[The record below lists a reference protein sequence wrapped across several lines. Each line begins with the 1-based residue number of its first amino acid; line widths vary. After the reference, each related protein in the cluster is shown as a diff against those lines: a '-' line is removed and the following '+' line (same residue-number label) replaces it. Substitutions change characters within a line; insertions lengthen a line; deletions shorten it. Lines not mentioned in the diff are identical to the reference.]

1 MAAVTPPPPEE
12 LNRVR
17 VASTR
22 PDRAF
27 APRAGNVE
35 MIISSFFPPPAPNVV
50 RGCRVGRLTIPRLFP
65 RLPSQELDVLLA
77 TEDNTVREE
86 AAALLVKNTARVAS
100 ERLAG
105 TTPNGAPVYDKSE
118 TIDGHEI
125 QTSATPPLR
134 TLLSTPALP
143 EELVEHLPKVES
155 PR

>member
-1 MAAVTPPPPEE
+1 M
-12 LNRVR
+12 
-17 VASTR
+17 
-22 PDRAF
+22 
-27 APRAGNVE
+27 
-35 MIISSFFPPPAPNVV
+35 
-50 RGCRVGRLTIPRLFP
+50 
-65 RLPSQELDVLLA
+65 LLA

-86 AAALLVKNTARVAS
+86 AAALLVKNTARIAS

>member
-1 MAAVTPPPPEE
+1 MQFVTIQFVSRCSARGDAVFGARAA
-12 LNRVR
+12 
-17 VASTR
+17 
-22 PDRAF
+22 
-27 APRAGNVE
+27 E
-35 MIISSFFPPPAPNVV
+35 M
-50 RGCRVGRLTIPRLFP
+50 
-65 RLPSQELDVLLA
+65 D
-77 TEDNTVREE
+77 
-86 AAALLVKNTARVAS
+86 VAS

>member
-1 MAAVTPPPPEE
+1 M
-12 LNRVR
+12 
-17 VASTR
+17 
-22 PDRAF
+22 
-27 APRAGNVE
+27 
-35 MIISSFFPPPAPNVV
+35 
-50 RGCRVGRLTIPRLFP
+50 
-65 RLPSQELDVLLA
+65 LLA

-134 TLLSTPALP
+134 TLLSTPRSRRSSSST
-143 EELVEHLPKVES
+143 S
-155 PR
+155 PRWRARGDLAG